1 MSKLDDN
8 EIQGRLDRISQIE
21 PEPEDTK
28 AAIERV
34 RKALLSRQDPGS
46 GRSLQGIRSIFAGSV
61 GRFAA
66 AAVFL
71 IAAGF
76 LAGRVSSEADIEQ
89 LELALEDRLTSSI
102 ETAIRKDLLAEV
114 DRSWRS
120 ALASHNAKLSDEFSR
135 FTVEL
140 RERRQTELNEFAAKI
155 LAASN
160 AVTHQLLDDLV
171 QAIASAQDQDRQLV
185 TAVMRHIESNRI
197 KDTARLNVGLA
208 ALAEQ
213 TYGELAQTK
222 RSVAQLAGAISPDRT
237 SRGIQEN
244 Q

>member
-1 MSKLDDN
+1 MSRLDDN

-21 PEPEDTK
+21 PGPEDTK

-34 RKALLSRQDPGS
+34 REALLSQQDQGS
-46 GRSLQGIRSIFAGSV
+46 ERSVQGLMRTLGGPV
-61 GRFAA
+61 GRFVA
-66 AAVFL
+66 AAVLL

-76 LAGRVSSEADIEQ
+76 LAGRVSSHVDIEQ
-89 LELALEDRLTSSI
+89 LELTLESRLTSSV
-102 ETAIRKDLLAEV
+102 EAAIRKDLLDEV
-114 DRSWRS
+114 NRSWQS
-120 ALASHNAKLSDEFSR
+120 ALASHHAKLSDEFSR

-140 RERRQTELNEFAAKI
+140 GERRQTELNEFAAKI

-197 KDTARLNVGLA
+197 KDTARLNVGLV